1 MKKTVTRKIYRA
13 IMYKS
18 LSVQLFI
25 GNDVRLVSFMHSGA
39 TSGQTAYLTTDDP
52 VVQEALENSPG
63 YGKDFYL
70 ERQVNYIKEVPD
82 IPKPIVENKYVNA
95 DGVESAES
103 ETAPAAEEGESLPE
117 DERPLSPEEAVT
129 NMAMAKTYLLDKF
142 SNDKAQIV
150 DLKRADEVREFAKSK
165 GIVFPN
171 WA

>member
-13 IMYKS
+13 VMYKG
-18 LSVQLFI
+18 LSVQLVI
-25 GNDVRLVSFMHSGA
+25 GKDVRLVSFMHAGP

-52 VVQEALENSPG
+52 GVQEALENSPG
-63 YGKDFYL
+63 YGTDFYL

-95 DGVESAES
+95 DDMEAAASAS
-103 ETAPAAEEGESLPE
+103 APAAEEGESLSE

-129 NMAMAKTYLLDKF
+129 NMAMAKAYLIDKF
-142 SNDKAQIV
+142 NDDKAQIV